1 MSRKPSAKNIMLAHS
16 KAKVNFY
23 QSYLE
28 RYLSIMSV
36 TRYVDT
42 LNIFDVFCGRGE
54 YDDGG
59 LGSPIR
65 AVETIIKIKKERNSN
80 LRVNLFLNDA
90 QKKYVERVKSYIEEH
105 FPDYKKYCN
114 IIFLNYKVGELF
126 GRIYEYVDHT
136 QKNERNFFFIDPYGY
151 KDISRKLLSRLMSN
165 KRTEILLFLPI
176 SFMHRFRSYA
186 FNEII
191 DTKALPLRLFTQQ
204 FFDIDHPVCQDD
216 AMDVIEYIDAW
227 KEAFSLNQTYYTTS
241 YFIERDA
248 RNYFALFFICNNL
261 LGLEKAV
268 ETKWAL
274 DGEHGSGFHQEEK
287 KDDGQMDLFAEW
299 LEQEKSKVRSE
310 NLRLRLMNF
319 LRQRGRSNAEI
330 YTFILRLGYMP
341 KHANALLREWQNDN
355 VIIVKSCDPSKP
367 VKKGAF
373 YLTYT
378 DSKAPLFPR
387 VEIRLAA

>member
-1 MSRKPSAKNIMLAHS
+1 MSKKQSAKNIMLAHS

-36 TRYVDT
+36 TQYVDA

-65 AVETIIKIKKERNSN
+65 AVETIIKIKKEKNSN

-90 QKKYVERVKSYIEEH
+90 QKKYVDRVEAYIKDH

-114 IIFLNYKVGELF
+114 IIFLHYKAKDLF
-126 GRIYEYVDHT
+126 GRIYEYVDRT

-151 KDISRKLLSRLMSN
+151 KDISRSLLSRLMRN

-204 FFDIDHPVCQDD
+204 FFDIDHPVCKEE
-216 AMDVIEYIDAW
+216 AMDVIDYIDAW
-227 KEAFSLNQTYYTTS
+227 QEAFTLNQYYTSS

-274 DGEHGSGFHQEEK
+274 DEEHGRGFHQEEK

-299 LEQEKSKVRSE
+299 LEQEKSKSRCE
-310 NLRLRLMNF
+310 YLRLRLLNF
-319 LRQRGRSNAEI
+319 LRQRCRSNAEI
-330 YTFILRLGYMP
+330 YAFILRLGYMP
-341 KHANALLREWQNDN
+341 KHANALLREWQNN
-355 VIIVKSCDPSKP
+355 NMIIVNSCDPNRP
-367 VKKGAF
+367 AKKGAF
-373 YLTYT
+373 YLNYS
-378 DSKAPLFPR
+378 DSKDPLFPR